1 MALLLTRPLLDSKK
15 TKSILEK
22 YGYKVHIE
30 PMFKIKYLETKLAQD
45 FDVIVSTSSN
55 SIRALSKISQ
65 KRNYPI
71 ITVGNSTMKIAK
83 ELGFANVASANGN
96 VSDLILYI
104 KEHYSQDLKF
114 LYVRG
119 KEISFNLKKALTD
132 KGITVEEAILYE
144 SIDKKKLTKRCKE
157 FLLADLI
164 REALFFSARTA
175 KIFCSLVEKSNLLDH
190 IRNTTAY
197 SMSEKITE
205 NLAHYRWKNIIT
217 SNQPTQESML
227 NCIVKFK
234 KESL

>member
-104 KEHYSQDLKF
+104 KEHYSQELKF

-119 KEISFNLKKALTD
+119 KEISFNFKKVLTE
-132 KGITVEEAILYE
+132 KGFTVEETILYE
-144 SIDKKKLTKRCKE
+144 SISRKKLTEKCKK
-157 FLLADLI
+157 FLLTNLI
-164 REALFFSARTA
+164 REAPFFSARTA

-190 IRNTTAY
+190 IRNTTAC
-197 SMSEKITE
+197 SMSEKITG
-205 NLAHYRWKNIIT
+205 NLAHYHWKNIVT

-227 NCIVKFK
+227 DCIIKLK
-234 KESL
+234 KEH